1 MAEIIYLE
9 RKEEELKFIEAQR
22 ISNLPPYLF
31 ARIERLI
38 AGKREAG
45 VDVISLGIGDPDRPT
60 PDHIIEEL
68 IKEAKNPAN
77 HQYPSSVGL
86 LSYRQAVA
94 QWYQNRFCV
103 ELDPCTEVVSLL
115 GSKEGIAHISWCYL
129 DPGDIVL
136 VPDPGYPVYAG
147 GAILAGAEPY
157 FVPVFPENGYMP
169 DFNSIPPDVARRAK
183 MMFINYPNNPTGA
196 VADEAFYRK
205 AIDFAREYE
214 ILICH
219 DAAYSDVAYDGYKP
233 LSFLQFPGAKEV
245 GIEFHSVSKTYNM
258 TGWRVGWAAGS
269 PEVVEALGR
278 LKSNIDSGVF
288 QAIQYAAA
296 RGLTGSQEFV
306 DRQNA
311 IYQERRDILVEG
323 LNSLGWSLQKPKATF
338 YVWAPVPNGYTS
350 ESFAELVLDKA
361 GVVITPGT
369 GYGENGAGYF
379 RVALTIEKERIQE
392 ALNRIKNSIGVVEF

>member
-1 MAEIIYLE
+1 M
-9 RKEEELKFIEAQR
+9 KFVEAQR
-22 ISNLPPYLF
+22 VRNLPPYLF

-38 AGKREAG
+38 AEKREAG

-60 PDHIIEEL
+60 PDHIIDEL
-68 IKEAKNPAN
+68 IKESKNPSN

-86 LSYRQAVA
+86 LSYREAVA
-94 QWYQNRFCV
+94 LWYKRRFDV
-103 ELDPCTEVVSLL
+103 ELDPRTEVVSLL

-129 DPGDIVL
+129 NTGDTVL
-136 VPDPGYPVYAG
+136 VPDPGYPVYSG
-147 GAILAGAEPY
+147 GAILAGAEPH
-157 FVPVFPENGYMP
+157 FVPVNQEQGYLV
-169 DFNSIPPDVARRAK
+169 DFDAIPSDVAKRAK
-183 MMFINYPNNPTGA
+183 MIFLNYPNNPTGA

-219 DAAYSDVAYDGYKP
+219 DAAYSDVAFDGYKP

-258 TGWRVGWAAGS
+258 TGWRVGWAAGNPS
-269 PEVVEALGR
+269 VVDALGR

-288 QAIQYAAA
+288 QAIQHAAA
-296 RGLTGSQEFV
+296 AGLNGPQDLV
-306 DRQNA
+306 DEQNA

-323 LNSLGWSLQKPKATF
+323 LNSMGWNLEKPRATF
-338 YVWAPVPNGYTS
+338 YVWAPAPKGHTS

-369 GYGENGAGYF
+369 GYGQNGAGYF
-379 RVALTIEKERIQE
+379 RLALTIDKERIKE
-392 ALNRIKNSIGVVEF
+392 AVERLRTSIGKVDF